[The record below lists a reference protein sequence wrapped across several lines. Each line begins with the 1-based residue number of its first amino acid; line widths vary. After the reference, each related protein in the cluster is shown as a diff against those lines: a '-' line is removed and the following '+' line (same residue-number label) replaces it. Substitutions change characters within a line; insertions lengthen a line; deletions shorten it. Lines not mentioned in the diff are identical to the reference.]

1 MPTNYFIPQDIYPI
15 MNSLVH
21 QLTGQASQSVIDTSS
36 FIDAGNKIIDVA
48 NQTSYENV
56 FNALSVLVGRTIV
69 EARPYSGKFKLITDD
84 ASSFD
89 MKVRKISFYSKDTQ
103 ASGMFNT
110 QLYTNVGAGL
120 DDESG
125 AGSMWEQNPSIP
137 LERFFNSAATY
148 DYEHT
153 EYIEQIKCAFTSEQS
168 FLDFLNGM
176 RVEIMNDMESQTEA
190 KNRAVVLDRLAGNK
204 LLTDNGTIG
213 PECAVNLTAEYNK
226 AYGTSYTTTQLLHDH
241 RVSFLE
247 FFAARLTNDSALMEE
262 RSTLFHDACEK
273 IVGSDH
279 YFILRHS
286 PKKTQKF
293 IYNARLFTE
302 VKMSLAEIFHPDR
315 IDRLLPENG
324 EGVQYWQSIKSPYSI
339 DVKPALPDN
348 AVSSEVKIDYVVGLL
363 FDDWAMYT
371 NNRYTGML
379 ATPINARHGYRN
391 EFYHFLFSQNND
403 YTWPSILYY
412 MSDETTEYFVGDGTE
427 DDFTLSETPTTVTSV
442 TVNGV
447 AKTVTTDYTVSGA
460 VVTFTTA
467 PAKDAIIQISYK

>member
-1 MPTNYFIPQDIYPI
+1 MPTNYFVPQDIYPI

-21 QLTGQASQSVIDTSS
+21 QITGQNDISVVDTSS
-36 FIDAGNKIIDVA
+36 YIDAGNKIIDVA

-56 FNALSVLVGRTIV
+56 FNCLSVLVGRTIV
-69 EARPYSGKFKLITDD
+69 ESRPYSGKFKLISEE
-84 ASSFD
+84 ASQFD
-89 MKVRKISFYSKDTQ
+89 VKVRKISFYSKDTQ

-110 QLYTNVGAGL
+110 QTYTNVGAGL

-148 DYEHT
+148 DFEHT
-153 EYIEQIKCAFTSEQS
+153 EYIEQIKAAFTSEQS

-190 KNRAVVLDRLAGNK
+190 RNRAVVLDRLAGNK
-204 LLTDNGTIG
+204 LLTDNGTLG
-213 PECAVNLTAEYNK
+213 AECAVNLTAEYN
-226 AYGTSYTTTQLLHDH
+226 AEYGTSYTTQQLLYDH

-247 FFAARLTNDSALMEE
+247 FFAARLKNDSEMMTYRTAK
-262 RSTLFHDACEK
+262 FHDACEK

-286 PKKTQKF
+286 PKEMQKF
-293 IYNARLFTE
+293 IYNSRLFTQL
-302 VKMSLAEIFHPDR
+302 KMSLAEIFHPDK
-315 IDRLLPENG
+315 ILLPENG
-324 EGVQYWQSIKSPYSI
+324 EGVQFWQSVDSPYSI
-339 DVKPALPDN
+339 DIKPALPDN
-348 AVSSEVKIDYVVGLL
+348 ATSSEVKIEYVVGFL

-371 NNRYTGML
+371 NNRYNGML

-391 EFYHFLFSQNND
+391 EFYHFLFSQQND
-403 YTWPSILYY
+403 YTHPSILYY

-427 DDFTLSETPTTVTSV
+427 DDFTLTNTPNTVVSV

-447 AKTVTTDYTVSGA
+447 EKTISTDYTVSGK

-467 PAKDAIIQISYK
+467 PAKDAIIQIIYK